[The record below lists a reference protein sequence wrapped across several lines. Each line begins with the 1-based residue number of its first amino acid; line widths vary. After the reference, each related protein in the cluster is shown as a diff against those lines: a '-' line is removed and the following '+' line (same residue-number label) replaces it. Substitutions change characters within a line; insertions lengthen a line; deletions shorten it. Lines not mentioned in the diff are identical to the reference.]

1 MLWAFLVTLES
12 PFATFSARRHVW
24 LAALSRSFRPF
35 CLAALPA
42 ARRSGMAD
50 PPARG
55 QKRRR
60 PSALAKAAA
69 GCTDIRASL
78 RAGAQSRPGREL
90 TPEQENALL
99 VWSEDAANAAAVAWC
114 SFHVHMDDGL
124 LLYEANVNLLPAAF
138 VTAFDLGDASAA
150 NFQAAA
156 LEALQVAVNWY
167 AAQQAELAS
176 LQAANGH

>member
-24 LAALSRSFRPF
+24 LAALSRSFRLF

-50 PPARG
+50 PPAHG
-55 QKRRR
+55 QKRGR

-69 GCTDIRASL
+69 GCADIRACL

-90 TPEQENALL
+90 TPEQETALL
-99 VWSEDAANAAAVAWC
+99 VWSEDAANAPALAWR
-114 SFHVHMDDGL
+114 SFHMGAGL

-138 VTAFDLGDASAA
+138 VTAFDLGDATAA

-156 LEALQVAVNWY
+156 LEALQVTVNWY